1 MRGKVETNNF
11 KDGGVGVVGCLPE
24 LKSTE
29 DEDFGHQTD
38 PKAGFSFMEHHYNC
52 LFSLLRRL

>member
-29 DEDFGHQTD
+29 DEDSGHQTD
-38 PKAGFSFMEHHYNC
+38 PKAGFSIHGA
-52 LFSLLRRL
+52 